1 MGMCESTIGLQALL
15 SRPLTERNLTALHE
29 CVLRTALY
37 SSSYQA
43 EWKIRTIEKSRIIT
57 ANNRHNSVRYP
68 FPQSIAAQSF
78 QLTTSGIVSRTA
90 FIPYIMCPNAVTAT
104 IFHSPQE
111 IHTVAGSPFLRPH
124 VFAPGFFSLQNALL
138 LSRHH
143 HCGSSKSFS
152 ISVHIKN

>member
-1 MGMCESTIGLQALL
+1 LDIVLVGMCESTIGLQALL

-90 FIPYIMCPNAVTAT
+90 FYTLHYVSQRRDGNNL
-104 IFHSPQE
+104 
-111 IHTVAGSPFLRPH
+111 PF
-124 VFAPGFFSLQNALL
+124 A
-138 LSRHH
+138 SRDP
-143 HCGSSKSFS
+143 HCGWLS
-152 ISVHIKN
+152 ISSPPCLRAWIFLPSERTTSFLPPPLWQQ